1 MLTTA
6 IKEDKKKET
15 EQAKIDAATKTTI
28 ELWRKGLYFERTF
41 KKPKGKEL
49 VTRHIGAINNIVI
62 QEIIAMFKEYIPSCQ
77 MMISDS
83 KAQPKSDN
91 VHIAYLTINRTCI
104 SLSWNKEN
112 PLSSLYQQLNGSNI
126 YTEDK
131 TEVELL
137 SVSEDLTVR
146 LD

>member
-1 MLTTA
+1 M
-6 IKEDKKKET
+6 
-15 EQAKIDAATKTTI
+15 
-28 ELWRKGLYFERTF
+28 F
-41 KKPKGKEL
+41 KK
-49 VTRHIGAINNIVI
+49 
-62 QEIIAMFKEYIPSCQ
+62 YIPSCK
-77 MMISDS
+77 MILSNS
-83 KAQPKSDN
+83 ESQPKSDN
-91 VHIAYLTINRTCI
+91 VHIAYLTINPTNI

-146 LD
+146 LDDLSEDSTVRLDSLPEDLTVRLDELEEKLQKLRNQ